1 MATVLQPI
9 VNELN
14 TVLVQLHTELR
25 GRRTDADGAGIAIF
39 TMWQAHVYSIIVTSK
54 HGPPRFCK

>member
-14 TVLVQLHTELR
+14 IVLVHLRTELR
-25 GRRTDADGAGIAIF
+25 GLQTDADGASIASLDSYD
-39 TMWQAHVYSIIVTSK
+39 WLVYPVK
-54 HGPPRFCK
+54 